1 MERDPSD
8 TPAEGVPTIT
18 ENKPAVYYFKDSDGK
33 LIAVPDIT
41 LEELKRLLDLDRGL
55 TRPDEPSKYSIKQ
68 LVVRG
73 TASQDRA
80 QLQVQLVVH
89 VRPGTF
95 VGVPLFMEDFVPQ
108 APARFQGPGV
118 HELDYHHEDGGY
130 IAWIGAPANS
140 EHTVTLEGV
149 VPLTSSAGETKL
161 RLRVPGAVSSELDLE
176 VPVHEARA
184 NLLEGAGLVSA
195 TPLDNGNTRLNVQG
209 LRGNLELS
217 WLPAATSP
225 LSTPKVMEVRG
236 EILVKIKGPDE
247 FQSEARLRLRSFG
260 PPIQSFRVRLPPGHE
275 LQRQDSSNYTLTTL
289 DHPSTEQQ
297 SSRIVEVKF
306 HEPTDRPD
314 VVLLNTL
321 LTQPQGTPDAPADVA
336 GFEVIDA
343 LRQSGEIAL
352 SVEGDWSLYWS
363 EGPQVR
369 RVGELT
375 DPPWPDEL
383 DASFQYFRQPFSLA
397 VTVRPMKTRVRVE
410 PTYVLAVDPH
420 ELRLDAVLKY
430 TLVGAPA
437 SFLAVDMSGWEV
449 QSVQSDGRLRDDSL
463 DLDAVSPLVI
473 PLGDVKPGEFAV
485 QLQARKRLTPSA
497 GTISV
502 GLPHPVAT
510 SLTPAAVAVLP
521 AKNVQLAPRSEEM
534 PYLAP
539 TTTIHEMVSAQRQVD
554 AFFYRDRGDQGQSR
568 LVCDIAIRPGVIT
581 VDASGEVRVGPAAAK
596 VRQTLDYEI
605 LYEPADVL
613 GLDVHRQLLART
625 DWGLSLDGQRL
636 DAEFLR
642 QSAGSNEHEEREL
655 IMVRLPEP
663 RDGKCRLEVDYELPL
678 PALDDEKGT
687 SVLVPLVMPAQNQ
700 SGVSTKLRSNQ
711 LVVEPSGVTVSVP
724 SESPWTSVDGPMIRA
739 ASSQVVLFSQS
750 RVDQLALIA
759 SRLPAPEPTSTLLE
773 RAVVQTWLMP
783 AARQERV
790 LFRLWSSED
799 HVQLT
804 LPRGVQHDAVEVTLD
819 GQPLLAD
826 ETAEG
831 ELTLSLPGQK
841 PSYYL
846 VELIYPFTSRPQSSS
861 FLVEF
866 PTIRGVPWVRSAF
879 WQLITPADE
888 HLVAG
893 PRGMSSQQTWSWG
906 RSFWRRQPLQEQ
918 RELERWIGARARHKP
933 SSDSNQYVFSAFGP
947 IPPIEV
953 RTASRQF
960 LVAACSGF
968 VFVIG
973 MALIHVPLLRGPVSL
988 LCGTIMLVGVSF
1000 VFPTLALIV
1009 IQAGGLGVAL
1019 VVIAWL
1025 LLGIVGRK
1033 HLDRPTITGR
1043 SVSSSDMRSTEL
1055 IGALPDGSVTGSSIR
1070 RQSSSLITAPQ
1081 AKP

>member
-1 MERDPSD
+1 MVRDSSD
-8 TPAEGVPTIT
+8 RPAEGVPAIT
-18 ENKPAVYYFKDSDGK
+18 ENKPDVYYFKDSDGK
-33 LIAVPDIT
+33 LLAVPDIT
-41 LEELKRLLDLDRGL
+41 LEELTRLLDLDRGL
-55 TRPDEPSKYSIKQ
+55 KGPDEPSKYSIKQ

-73 TASQDRA
+73 TAAEDRA
-80 QLQVQLVVH
+80 KIQVQLVVH
-89 VRPGTF
+89 VRPGNF
-95 VGVPLFMEDFVPQ
+95 VGVPLFFEDFVSQ

-130 IAWIGAPANS
+130 IAWIGGPANS

-149 VPLTSSAGETKL
+149 VPLISSAGETKL
-161 RLRVPGAVSSELDLE
+161 RLRVPGAVSSELELE

-184 NLLEGAGLVSA
+184 NLREGAGLVSA
-195 TPLDNGNTRLNVQG
+195 NPLDNGNTRLNVQG
-209 LRGNLELS
+209 LRGNIELN
-217 WLPAATSP
+217 WLPAANSP
-225 LSTPKVMEVRG
+225 LATPKVMEVRG
-236 EILVKIKGPDE
+236 QILVKIKGPDE

-275 LQRQDSSNYTLTTL
+275 LQRQDSSDYTLNTL
-289 DHPSTEQQ
+289 DHPSAEQQ

-321 LTQPQGTPDAPADVA
+321 LTQPQGSPDAPADVA
-336 GFEVIDA
+336 GFEVLDA

-397 VTVRPMKTRVRVE
+397 VSVRPMKTRVRVQ
-410 PTYVLAVDPH
+410 PTYILSVDPQQV
-420 ELRLDAVLKY
+420 RLEAVLKY
-430 TLVGAPA
+430 TLQGAPA
-437 SFLAVDMSGWEV
+437 SFLAVDMTGWEV
-449 QSVQSDGRLRDDSL
+449 QSVQSGGRLRDDAL
-463 DLDAVSPLVI
+463 DFDTVSPLVVT
-473 PLGDVKPGEFAV
+473 LGDVKPGEFAV
-485 QLQARKRLTPSA
+485 QLQARKRLTSSTA
-497 GTISV
+497 TISI

-510 SLTPAAVAVLP
+510 SLMPAAVVVIP
-521 AKNVQLAPRSEEM
+521 AKNVQLTPRSEQM

-539 TTTIHEMVSAQRQVD
+539 TTTIPEIGSAQRQVD
-554 AFFYRDRGDQGQSR
+554 ALYYRDRGDQGQSR
-568 LVCDIAIRPGVIT
+568 FVCDIAIRPGVIT
-581 VDASGEVRVGPAAAK
+581 VDASGQARIGPATAK

-605 LYEPADVL
+605 QYEPADVL
-613 GLDVHRQLLART
+613 GLYVHPQLLGRT

-642 QSAGSNEHEEREL
+642 QSASSDEHEEREL

-663 RDGKCRLEVDYELPL
+663 RDGKCRLEVDYELTL
-678 PALDDEKGT
+678 PALDEERGT
-687 SVLVPLVMPAQNQ
+687 AVMVPLVMPAQNQ
-700 SGVSTKLRSNQ
+700 SGVTTKLHSNQ

-739 ASSQVVLFSQS
+739 AGSQLVLTSPS
-750 RVDQLALIA
+750 RADQLTLIA

-773 RAVVQTWLMP
+773 RAVLQTWLMP
-783 AARQERV
+783 AARQERA
-790 LFRLWSSED
+790 LFRLWTSED

-804 LPRGVQHDAVEVTLD
+804 LPRGVQHDAVEVMLD
-819 GQPLLAD
+819 GQPLLAK
-826 ETAEG
+826 ETADG

-841 PSYYL
+841 PGHYL
-846 VELIYPFTSRPQSSS
+846 VELIYPFTSRPPTGP
-861 FLVEF
+861 FVVEF

-893 PRGMSSQQTWSWG
+893 PRGMSSHETWSWG
-906 RSFWRRQPLQEQ
+906 GRFWRHQPLEVQ
-918 RELERWIGARARHKP
+918 RDLERWIGASARPKP
-933 SSDSNQYVFSAFGP
+933 SSDANQYLFSTFGP
-947 IPPIEV
+947 IPPLEV
-953 RTASRQF
+953 RTASRRF

-968 VFVIG
+968 IFVVG
-973 MALIHVPLLRGPVSL
+973 MAFIHVPLLRGPVPL
-988 LCGTIMLVGVSF
+988 LGGTIVLVSMSF

-1009 IQAGGLGVAL
+1009 IQAGGLGLAL

-1025 LLGIVGRK
+1025 LLGIIGRK
-1033 HLDRPTITGR
+1033 HLDRPLITGR
-1043 SVSSSDMRSTEL
+1043 SVSSSDMRSTGL
-1055 IGALPDGSVTGSSIR
+1055 IGALSEGNSTASSIR